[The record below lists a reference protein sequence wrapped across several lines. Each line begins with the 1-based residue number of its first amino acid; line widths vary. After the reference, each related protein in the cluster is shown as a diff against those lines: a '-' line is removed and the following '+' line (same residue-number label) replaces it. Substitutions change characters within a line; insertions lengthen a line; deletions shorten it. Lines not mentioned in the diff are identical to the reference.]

1 MKESNKNIRYF
12 VYTLIFTSLILLV
25 LFNYKKIPNKQQ
37 HINRNKYNIMPVGKL
52 TKVINNNNNKYI
64 DKNGVIW
71 LKRNFFQSIL
81 HNPFKNYIFETYSD
95 DKNFVSSSEVESNK
109 IDFDNGKQVFKP
121 ASYNYYSSFRYPIS
135 HLFAD
140 ILPIALYLFPEYK
153 KY

>member
-1 MKESNKNIRYF
+1 MVNKNIKYF

-52 TKVINNNNNKYI
+52 TKVNNDDRKYI
-64 DKNGVIW
+64 DENGVIW
-71 LKRNFFQSIL
+71 IRRSFIQSIL

-121 ASYNYYSSFRYPIS
+121 ASYNYYSSFKYPIS

-140 ILPIALYLFPEYK
+140 ILPIVLYLFPDYK